1 MPPSE
6 ASEERRQGDR
16 RRKMVR
22 NLFSYLNRRDLFKK
36 GRRNDEWRYQEH
48 ADSFDA
54 EQRRRSGD
62 TPPQAVP

>member
-1 MPPSE
+1 MPSSE

-36 GRRNDEWRYQEH
+36 GRRKDEDKYQAG
-48 ADSFDA
+48 ADWFDR
-54 EQRRRSGD
+54 ERNKPR
-62 TPPQAVP
+62 